1 MQVDGVELDGLSPT
15 ALSALR
21 LEKIGFVFQAYNLL
35 PVLTAQENVEFILQL
50 QSVDKQQR
58 RERAAQALDNL
69 GLGEL
74 GERRP
79 GELSGGQQQR
89 VAIARAIVTRPVLLV
104 ADEPTANLDSATT
117 EELLVLMARLNSE
130 QGMTIVTA
138 THDPMVMSTPS
149 AKCIYQTDALTAM
162 AKAYGITPRHIM
174 GFAPDVSLLCAT
186 AQADDYVVVVGSYA
200 NDNNAQQAQIR
211 VANYL
216 RQSGMAAQAQ
226 IIESAGRLRV
236 AVVGLWNNPAKAC
249 YGVYA
254 KDRT

>member
-1 MQVDGVELDGLSPT
+1 MSENQNQTPVVRCRDVSRTYQKEAIPVHALRSVDLDVHAGEFVSLAGPSGSGKSTLLNIIGGLDEFDGGSVQVDGVELDGLSPA

-50 QSVDKQQR
+50 QGIDKQQR

-89 VAIARAIVTRPVLLV
+89 VAIARAIVTSPVLLV

-138 THDPMVMSTPS
+138 THDPMVMSH
-149 AKCIYQTDALTAM
+149 AE
-162 AKAYGITPRHIM
+162 
-174 GFAPDVSLLCAT
+174 
-186 AQADDYVVVVGSYA
+186 
-200 NDNNAQQAQIR
+200 
-211 VANYL
+211 
-216 RQSGMAAQAQ
+216 RQVHLSD
-226 IIESAGRLRV
+226 GRI
-236 AVVGLWNNPAKAC
+236 
-249 YGVYA
+249 
-254 KDRT
+254 DRDG

>member
-1 MQVDGVELDGLSPT
+1 MSENQNQTPVVRCRDVSRTYQKDAIPVHALRSVDLDVHAGEFVSLAGPSGSGKSTLLNIIGGLDEFDGGSVQVDGVELDGLSPA

-50 QSVDKQQR
+50 QGIDKQQR

-89 VAIARAIVTRPVLLV
+89 VAIARAIVTSPVLLV

-130 QGMTIVTA
+130 LGMTIVTA
-138 THDPMVMSTPS
+138 THDPMVMSH
-149 AKCIYQTDALTAM
+149 AE
-162 AKAYGITPRHIM
+162 
-174 GFAPDVSLLCAT
+174 
-186 AQADDYVVVVGSYA
+186 
-200 NDNNAQQAQIR
+200 
-211 VANYL
+211 
-216 RQSGMAAQAQ
+216 RQVHLSD
-226 IIESAGRLRV
+226 GRI
-236 AVVGLWNNPAKAC
+236 
-249 YGVYA
+249 
-254 KDRT
+254 DRDG

>member
-1 MQVDGVELDGLSPT
+1 MSENQNPTPVVRCRDVSRTYQKDAIPVHALRSVDLDVHAGEFVSLAGPSGSGKSTLLNIIGGLDEFDGGSVQVDGVELDGLSPA

-50 QSVDKQQR
+50 QGIDKQQR
-58 RERAAQALDNL
+58 RERAAQALDIL

-89 VAIARAIVTRPVLLV
+89 VAIARAIVTSPVLLV

-138 THDPMVMSTPS
+138 THDPMVMSH
-149 AKCIYQTDALTAM
+149 AE
-162 AKAYGITPRHIM
+162 
-174 GFAPDVSLLCAT
+174 
-186 AQADDYVVVVGSYA
+186 
-200 NDNNAQQAQIR
+200 
-211 VANYL
+211 
-216 RQSGMAAQAQ
+216 RQVHLSD
-226 IIESAGRLRV
+226 GRI
-236 AVVGLWNNPAKAC
+236 
-249 YGVYA
+249 
-254 KDRT
+254 DRDG

>member
-1 MQVDGVELDGLSPT
+1 MSENQNQTPVVRCRDVSRTYQKDAIPVHALRSVDLDVHAGEFVSLAGPSGSGKSTLLNIIGGLDEFDGGSVQVDGVELDGLSPA
-15 ALSALR
+15 ALAALR

-50 QSVDKQQR
+50 QGIDKQQR
-58 RERAAQALDNL
+58 RERAAQALDIL

-138 THDPMVMSTPS
+138 THDPMVMS
-149 AKCIYQTDALTAM
+149 
-162 AKAYGITPRHIM
+162 H
-174 GFAPDVSLLCAT
+174 
-186 AQADDYVVVVGSYA
+186 
-200 NDNNAQQAQIR
+200 
-211 VANYL
+211 
-216 RQSGMAAQAQ
+216 
-226 IIESAGRLRV
+226 AGRQVHLSDGRI
-236 AVVGLWNNPAKAC
+236 
-249 YGVYA
+249 
-254 KDRT
+254 DRDG

>member
-1 MQVDGVELDGLSPT
+1 MSENQNQTPVVRCRDVSRTYQKDAIPVHALRSVDLDVHAGEFVSLAGPSGSGKSTLLNIIGGLDEFDGGSVQVDGVELDDLSPA

-50 QSVDKQQR
+50 QGIDKQQR

-89 VAIARAIVTRPVLLV
+89 VAIARAIVTSPVLLV

-138 THDPMVMSTPS
+138 THDPMVMS
-149 AKCIYQTDALTAM
+149 
-162 AKAYGITPRHIM
+162 H
-174 GFAPDVSLLCAT
+174 
-186 AQADDYVVVVGSYA
+186 
-200 NDNNAQQAQIR
+200 
-211 VANYL
+211 
-216 RQSGMAAQAQ
+216 
-226 IIESAGRLRV
+226 AGRQVNLSDGRI
-236 AVVGLWNNPAKAC
+236 
-249 YGVYA
+249 
-254 KDRT
+254 DRDG

>member
-1 MQVDGVELDGLSPT
+1 MSENQNQTPVVRCRDVSRTYQKDAIPVHALRSVDLDVHAGEFVSLAGPSGSGKSTLLNIIGGLDEFDGGSVQVDGVELDGLSPA

-50 QSVDKQQR
+50 QGIDKQQR

-138 THDPMVMSTPS
+138 THDPMVMSHAERQVHLS
-149 AKCIYQTDALTAM
+149 DGRID
-162 AKAYGITPRHIM
+162 
-174 GFAPDVSLLCAT
+174 PD
-186 AQADDYVVVVGSYA
+186 G
-200 NDNNAQQAQIR
+200 
-211 VANYL
+211 
-216 RQSGMAAQAQ
+216 
-226 IIESAGRLRV
+226 
-236 AVVGLWNNPAKAC
+236 
-249 YGVYA
+249 
-254 KDRT
+254 

>member
-1 MQVDGVELDGLSPT
+1 MHAGEFAVLPDHPVRKVDSLNIIGGLDEFDGGSVQVDGVELDGLNPA

-50 QSVDKQQR
+50 QGIDKQQR

-89 VAIARAIVTRPVLLV
+89 VAIARAIVTSPVLLV

-130 QGMTIVTA
+130 QGMTSHRHSRPYGDVPRRAPSTSIRR
-138 THDPMVMSTPS
+138 TH
-149 AKCIYQTDALTAM
+149 
-162 AKAYGITPRHIM
+162 
-174 GFAPDVSLLCAT
+174 
-186 AQADDYVVVVGSYA
+186 
-200 NDNNAQQAQIR
+200 
-211 VANYL
+211 
-216 RQSGMAAQAQ
+216 
-226 IIESAGRLRV
+226 
-236 AVVGLWNNPAKAC
+236 
-249 YGVYA
+249 
-254 KDRT
+254 

>member
-1 MQVDGVELDGLSPT
+1 MSENQNQTPVVRCRDVSRTYQKDAIPVHALRSVDLDVHAGEFVSLAGPSGSGKSTLLNIIGGLDEFDGGSVQVDGVELDGLSPA

-50 QSVDKQQR
+50 QGIDKQQR

-89 VAIARAIVTRPVLLV
+89 VAIARAIVTSPVLLV

-138 THDPMVMSTPS
+138 THDPVVMSH
-149 AKCIYQTDALTAM
+149 AE
-162 AKAYGITPRHIM
+162 
-174 GFAPDVSLLCAT
+174 
-186 AQADDYVVVVGSYA
+186 
-200 NDNNAQQAQIR
+200 
-211 VANYL
+211 
-216 RQSGMAAQAQ
+216 RQVHLSD
-226 IIESAGRLRV
+226 GRI
-236 AVVGLWNNPAKAC
+236 
-249 YGVYA
+249 
-254 KDRT
+254 DRDG

>member
-1 MQVDGVELDGLSPT
+1 MSENQNQTPVVRCRDVSRTYQKDAIPVHALRSVDLDVHAGEFVSLAGPSGSGKSTLLNIIGGLDEFDGGSVQVDGVELDGLSPA

-50 QSVDKQQR
+50 QGIDKQQR

-138 THDPMVMSTPS
+138 THDPMVMS
-149 AKCIYQTDALTAM
+149 
-162 AKAYGITPRHIM
+162 H
-174 GFAPDVSLLCAT
+174 
-186 AQADDYVVVVGSYA
+186 
-200 NDNNAQQAQIR
+200 
-211 VANYL
+211 
-216 RQSGMAAQAQ
+216 
-226 IIESAGRLRV
+226 AGRQVHLSDGRI
-236 AVVGLWNNPAKAC
+236 
-249 YGVYA
+249 
-254 KDRT
+254 DRDG

>member
-1 MQVDGVELDGLSPT
+1 VQVDGAELDGLSPA

-50 QSVDKQQR
+50 QGIDKQQR

-89 VAIARAIVTRPVLLV
+89 VAIARAIVTSPVLLV

-138 THDPMVMSTPS
+138 THDPMVMS
-149 AKCIYQTDALTAM
+149 
-162 AKAYGITPRHIM
+162 H
-174 GFAPDVSLLCAT
+174 
-186 AQADDYVVVVGSYA
+186 
-200 NDNNAQQAQIR
+200 
-211 VANYL
+211 
-216 RQSGMAAQAQ
+216 
-226 IIESAGRLRV
+226 AGRQVHLSDGRINRD
-236 AVVGLWNNPAKAC
+236 G
-249 YGVYA
+249 
-254 KDRT
+254 

>member
-1 MQVDGVELDGLSPT
+1 MSENQNQTPVVRCRDVSRTYQKDAIPVHALRSVDLDVHAGEFVSLAGPSGSGKSTLLNIIGGLDEFDGGSVQVDGVELDGLSPA

-50 QSVDKQQR
+50 QGIDKEQR

-89 VAIARAIVTRPVLLV
+89 VAIARAIVTSPVLLV

-138 THDPMVMSTPS
+138 THDPMVMSH
-149 AKCIYQTDALTAM
+149 AE
-162 AKAYGITPRHIM
+162 
-174 GFAPDVSLLCAT
+174 
-186 AQADDYVVVVGSYA
+186 
-200 NDNNAQQAQIR
+200 
-211 VANYL
+211 
-216 RQSGMAAQAQ
+216 RQVHLSD
-226 IIESAGRLRV
+226 GRI
-236 AVVGLWNNPAKAC
+236 
-249 YGVYA
+249 
-254 KDRT
+254 DRDG